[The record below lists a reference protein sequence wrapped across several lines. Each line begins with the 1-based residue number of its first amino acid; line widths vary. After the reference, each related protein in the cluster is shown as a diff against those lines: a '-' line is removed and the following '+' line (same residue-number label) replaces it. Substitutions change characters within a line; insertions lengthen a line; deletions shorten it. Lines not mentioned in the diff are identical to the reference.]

1 MDGCTRVATA
11 RLGERREVA
20 VKGSVRRFGRHPI
33 RLLATAAA
41 AAVTLILAAPA
52 TAGAAQ
58 QLLGAQSHATWSS
71 VSPAEM
77 RRELDMLAFAG
88 GKVVRTD
95 ISWSSLESEG
105 KGQYSPWFV
114 ERFDAFLHHAEAR
127 GIQVIATLWST
138 PCWAST
144 APAEAKQ
151 GCTGSWWNREVDR
164 YEPTSPEHF
173 ADAAEWVARRW
184 GGRLAALE
192 IWNEPNEP
200 EHRFLIAPDNGRS
213 YAALLRAAYPR
224 IKQAAPNLP
233 VLGGA
238 MAFSD
243 AEWVERLYELGAGNS
258 FDGLSLHPY
267 NEWRDP
273 DDPWKPQWRKYT
285 FLTGVPAM
293 HDLLR
298 RHGDGHKSLWLTELG
313 FSTCGNGDRWCV
325 SEQQQAE
332 YVADS
337 LRIVRGWD
345 FVAAAV
351 VYNLR
356 NKGSDPTDREHQFG
370 LLHRDFTPKPAYAAF
385 ARALSEAP
393 VTRQLAASPLARGGL
408 VRIVDRGLVSHRRKP
423 VLRVGLRCR
432 RGKCVGRLQLVVLT
446 GRSPARASRA
456 GRVARRFAIQ
466 PGATRV
472 MRVRLPGRFAGVL
485 RRRGHVRVVAH
496 ARVRGASDSRRS
508 FIVRRQR
515 AS

>member
-1 MDGCTRVATA
+1 VPRA
-11 RLGERREVA
+11 RLHSVRVLVTAALAVA
-20 VKGSVRRFGRHPI
+20 VSLIPV
-33 RLLATAAA
+33 AAA
-41 AAVTLILAAPA
+41 D
-52 TAGAAQ
+52 AAQ

-71 VSPAEM
+71 VSAAEM
-77 RRELDMLAFAG
+77 KRELDLLAFAG

-105 KGQYSPWFV
+105 KGRYSSWMV
-114 ERFDAFLHHAEAR
+114 ERFDAFLDHAEAR
-127 GIQVIATLWST
+127 GIRVIATLWST

-144 APAEAKQ
+144 APPEAKQ
-151 GCTGSWWNREVDR
+151 GCTGAWWNREVDR

-184 GGRLAALE
+184 GHRLAALE
-192 IWNEPNEP
+192 VWNEPNEP
-200 EHRFLIAPDNGRS
+200 EHRFLIAADNGRS
-213 YAALLRAAYPR
+213 YAGLLRAAYPR
-224 IKQAAPNLP
+224 IKQAAPDLP

-243 AEWVERLYELGAGNS
+243 EEWVHRLYDLGAGNS

-293 HDLLR
+293 HEVLR
-298 RHGDGHKSLWLTELG
+298 SHGDGHKSLWLTEFG
-313 FSTCGNGDRWCV
+313 FSSCGDGDRWCV

-356 NKGSDPTDREHQFG
+356 NKGTDPTDREDQFG
-370 LLHRDFTPKPAYAAF
+370 LVHHDFTPKPAYGAF

-393 VTRQLAASPLARGGL
+393 DTRKLEPPAPPPARRGL
-408 VRIVDRGLVSHRRKP
+408 VRIVARGLVAAGRKP

-432 RGKCVGRLQLVVLT
+432 RGRCVGRLHLVVRP
-446 GRSPARASRA
+446 GARAARASLA
-456 GRVARRFAIQ
+456 GRVARRFSIP

-472 MRVRLPGRFAGVL
+472 MRVRLPRRFARTL
-485 RRRGHVRVVAH
+485 RRGGRVQVVAH
-496 ARVRGASDSRRS
+496 ARVRASGDARRT
-508 FIVRRQR
+508 FVVRRPR
-515 AS
+515 AH

>member
-1 MDGCTRVATA
+1 MDEWPMPAAR
-11 RLGERREVA
+11 RLGTQREAA
-20 VKGSVRRFGRHPI
+20 VTGSVPRRAPNPLRA
-33 RLLATAAA
+33 LATAALSIA
-41 AAVTLILAAPA
+41 LALMLAAPA
-52 TAGAAQ
+52 GAAD

-71 VSPAEM
+71 VSPSEM

-105 KGQYSPWFV
+105 KGEYSPWFV
-114 ERFDAFLHHAEAR
+114 ERFDAFLDHAEAR
-127 GIQVIATLWST
+127 GIEVIATLWST

-151 GCTGSWWNREVDR
+151 GCTGSWWDREVDR
-164 YEPTSPEHF
+164 YEPTSPDHF

-200 EHRFLIAPDNGRS
+200 DHRFLIAPDNGRS
-213 YAALLRAAYPR
+213 YAGLLRAAYPR
-224 IKQAAPNLP
+224 IKQAAPDLP

-243 AEWVERLYELGAGNS
+243 EEWVERLYELGAGDS

-273 DDPWKPQWRKYT
+273 DDAWKPQWRKYT

-293 HDLLR
+293 HELLR
-298 RHGDGHKSLWLTELG
+298 RHGDGHKSLWLTEFG
-313 FSTCGNGDRWCV
+313 FSSCGNGDRWCV
-325 SEQQQAE
+325 SEQQQAD

-337 LRIVRGWD
+337 LRIVRNWD

-370 LLHRDFTPKPAYAAF
+370 LVHRDFTPKPAYAAF
-385 ARALSEAP
+385 ARALAEAP
-393 VTRQLAASPLARGGL
+393 PDTRQLGKPPRTRGGF

-432 RGKCVGRLQLVVLT
+432 RDRCVGRLQLVVLT
-446 GRSPARASRA
+446 AGKRARASRA
-456 GRVARRFAIQ
+456 GRVARRFSIR

-472 MRVRLPGRFAGVL
+472 VRVRLPGRFARAL
-485 RRRGHVRVVAH
+485 RRGGRVRVVAH
-496 ARVRGASDSRRS
+496 ARVRAASDTRRS
-508 FIVRRQR
+508 FVVRRKR
-515 AS
+515 AP

>member
-1 MDGCTRVATA
+1 MVGA
-11 RLGERREVA
+11 LGMRCEVA
-20 VKGSVRRFGRHPI
+20 VTESVHRAGTRPFRT
-33 RLLATAAA
+33 LATAAL
-41 AAVTLILAAPA
+41 AVAVVLILAAPA
-52 TAGAAQ
+52 AGQ

-105 KGQYSPWFV
+105 KGQYAPWVV
-114 ERFDAFLHHAEAR
+114 ERVDAFLDHAEKR
-127 GIQVIATLWST
+127 GIKVIGTLWST
-138 PCWAST
+138 PCWASS
-144 APAEAKQ
+144 APADAKQ
-151 GCTGSWWNREVDR
+151 GCAGSWWNREVDR
-164 YEPTSPEHF
+164 YEPTSPADF
-173 ADAAEWVARRW
+173 GDAAEWVARRW
-184 GGRLAALE
+184 GDRLAAIE

-200 EHRFLIAPDNGRS
+200 DHRFLIAPDNGRS

-224 IKQAAPNLP
+224 IKSAAPNLP

-243 AEWVERLYELGAGNS
+243 QEWVERLYELGAGDD

-293 HDLLR
+293 HELLR
-298 RHGDGHKSLWLTELG
+298 RHGDGHKALWLTEFG
-313 FSTCGNGDRWCV
+313 FSSCGEGDRWCV
-325 SEQQQAE
+325 SEEQQAQ

-356 NKGSDPTDREHQFG
+356 NKGSDPTRREDQFG
-370 LLHRDFTPKPAYAAF
+370 LLHHDFTPKPAYGAF
-385 ARALSEAP
+385 AKALGEAP
-393 VTRQLAASPLARGGL
+393 GTRQLEAPARGGL
-408 VRIVDRGLVSHRRKP
+408 VRIVDRGLVTARSGP
-423 VLRVGLRCR
+423 VLRVGLSCR
-432 RGKCVGRLQLVVLT
+432 RARCVGRLWLVLRP
-446 GRSPARASRA
+446 GRDTARASRA
-456 GRVARRFAIQ
+456 RRVARRFAI
-466 PGATRV
+466 PSGTTRV
-472 MRVRLPGRFAGVL
+472 IRVRLPRRSARILRSQGRM
-485 RRRGHVRVVAH
+485 RVVAH
-496 ARVRGASDSRRS
+496 ARVRASGDAGRT
-508 FIVRRQR
+508 FVVRRPR
-515 AS
+515 AR

>member
-1 MDGCTRVATA
+1 MDGWSSVARGALGKA
-11 RLGERREVA
+11 RRAA
-20 VKGSVRRFGRHPI
+20 VTGYVQFVGKSPSRI
-33 RLLATAAA
+33 LATAAV
-41 AAVTLILAAPA
+41 AVVLALTLVAP
-52 TAGAAQ
+52 AGAAE

-71 VSPAEM
+71 VSTAEM

-114 ERFDAFLHHAEAR
+114 ERFDAFLDHAEAR
-127 GIQVIATLWST
+127 GIRVIGTLWST
-138 PCWAST
+138 PCWASS

-151 GCTGSWWNREVDR
+151 GCTGSWWDREVDR
-164 YEPTSPEHF
+164 YEPSTPEHF

-184 GGRLAALE
+184 GHRLAALE

-213 YAALLRAAYPR
+213 YAGLLRAAYPR
-224 IKQAAPNLP
+224 IKRAAPNLP

-243 AEWVERLYELGAGNS
+243 QAWVDRLYELGAGSS

-273 DDPWKPQWRKYT
+273 DDAWKPQWRKYT

-293 HDLLR
+293 HEVLR
-298 RHGDGHKSLWLTELG
+298 RHGDGHKSLWLTEFG
-313 FSTCGNGDRWCV
+313 FSSCGDGDRWCV
-325 SEQQQAE
+325 SEQQQAD

-337 LRIVRGWD
+337 LRIVRNWD

-356 NKGSDPTDREHQFG
+356 NKGTDPTDREDQFG

-385 ARALSEAP
+385 ARALAEAP
-393 VTRQLAASPLARGGL
+393 DTRQPAPPQAPGGF
-408 VRIVDRGLVSHRRKP
+408 VRIVDRGLAPDRGKP
-423 VLRVGLRCR
+423 ALRVGLRCR
-432 RGKCVGRLQLVVLT
+432 RSKCVGRLRLAVRT
-446 GRSPARASRA
+446 GKKAAPRARAR
-456 GRVARRFAIQ
+456 RVTRRFTIR
-466 PGATRV
+466 PGATRLV
-472 MRVRLPGRFAGVL
+472 RVRLPGRFARVI

-496 ARVRGASDSRRS
+496 ARVRAASDTRRS
-508 FIVRRQR
+508 FVVRRKR

>member
-1 MDGCTRVATA
+1 MDGYTRVATS
-11 RLGERREVA
+11 RLAELPEVA
-20 VKGSVRRFGRHPI
+20 VTGSVRRLGLPSIHA
-33 RLLATAAA
+33 LAMAAA

-52 TAGAAQ
+52 GAGAAQ

-77 RRELDMLAFAG
+77 RRELDMLASAG

-105 KGQYSPWFV
+105 KGRYSPWVV
-114 ERFDAFLHHAEAR
+114 ERFDAFLAHAEAR
-127 GIQVIATLWST
+127 GIEVIATLWST

-173 ADAAEWVARRW
+173 ADAAEWVAGRW
-184 GGRLAALE
+184 GHRLAALE
-192 IWNEPNEP
+192 VWNEPNEP
-200 EHRFLIAPDNGRS
+200 DHRFLIAPDNGRS

-243 AEWVERLYELGAGNS
+243 EEWVERLYELGAGDS

-285 FLTGVPAM
+285 FLTGVPAI
-293 HDLLR
+293 HELLR
-298 RHGDGHKSLWLTELG
+298 RHGDGHKSLWLTEFG
-313 FSTCGNGDRWCV
+313 FSSCGDGDRWCV

-385 ARALSEAP
+385 AEALSEP
-393 VTRQLAASPLARGGL
+393 PDTRQLEAPPLARGGF
-408 VRIVDRGLVSHRRKP
+408 VRIVDRGLVSHGRKP
-423 VLRVGLRCR
+423 MLRVGLRCR
-432 RGKCVGRLQLVVLT
+432 RSKCIGRLQLVVLA
-446 GRSPARASRA
+446 GRRAARTSHP
-456 GRVARRFAIQ
+456 GRVARRFAIR

-472 MRVRLPGRFAGVL
+472 LRVRLPGRFAGVL
-485 RRRGHVRVVAH
+485 RRRGRVRVFAH
-496 ARVRGASDSRRS
+496 ARVRAASDTRRS
-508 FIVRRQR
+508 FVVRRQR